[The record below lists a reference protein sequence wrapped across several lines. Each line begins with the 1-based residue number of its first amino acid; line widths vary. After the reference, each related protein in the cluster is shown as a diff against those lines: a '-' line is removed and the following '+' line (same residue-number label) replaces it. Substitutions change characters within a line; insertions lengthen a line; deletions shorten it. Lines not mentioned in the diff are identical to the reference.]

1 MTDRPRSS
9 AAARLSTLWG
19 FLPVLLFVTLTTLAP
34 LLFLLVRVAQDFGG
48 APGLYAQLFG
58 PSLAAQDARLA
69 LGNSLTQGLWSALGA
84 FALGYPVGLLL
95 GRYRF
100 PGRQLLSSSLLVTFL
115 LPSLLVVL
123 GIQDLFGTRG
133 LLSPELSFLG
143 HGLAGIVVANVFF
156 NLGVV
161 ALFTS
166 SSIENASRPQEEA
179 AALLGAS
186 PGRIF
191 RDVWGRASLLG
202 AGAGALLTFL
212 FSFLGF
218 AAPLLLG
225 GAGNATVEVWIYT
238 LARGVFA
245 SPGLASVLTLWTV
258 LFLAGPSLVYLF
270 LVRRTSFLGG
280 VARGSPGLRP
290 LRSGGAGAAVLATV
304 SLLIAAAVGLLL
316 VEVIVHGFQGAPGSA
331 LTLANFSSLFSSRS
345 GQIVGI
351 PIVAAIGNS
360 LFYATLASLLV
371 LSLSL
376 VTAYVRARRG
386 PGAQLTDL
394 LVFAPLLV
402 SPVILALSLET
413 FYTGTLATPPLLWVL
428 IVLSE
433 ASLALPFALQSVTLG
448 LRSVPPEPREA
459 GRTLGASSWRA
470 FVDGDLSG
478 LRGSIT
484 SAVLFAFALGLGEF
498 AATNFLYIPSY
509 ATTVVAI
516 YQLGNA
522 RALGAEAALATL
534 LAVLSLVLFVGL
546 QEVLR
551 RVRA

>member
-290 LRSGGAGAAVLATV
+290 LRSGGAGAVVLATV